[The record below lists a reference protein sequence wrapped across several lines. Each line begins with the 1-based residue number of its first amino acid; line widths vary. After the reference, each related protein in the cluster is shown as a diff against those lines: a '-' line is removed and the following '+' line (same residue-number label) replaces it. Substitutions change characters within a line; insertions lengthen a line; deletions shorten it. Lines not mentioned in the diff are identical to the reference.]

1 MRCGACLVG
10 YTVRSSTSGERAMYE
25 QKNSLFMGSLF
36 LTIFLCFII
45 IITMQFIKFYRILKL
60 QMMMSHLNKTFY
72 EF

>member
-1 MRCGACLVG
+1 
-10 YTVRSSTSGERAMYE
+10 MYE
-25 QKNSLFMGSLF
+25 QKNSLLMGSLF
-36 LTIFLCFII
+36 LTIFLCFIII